1 MIDLTKSIESHVPGM
16 PRVATVDLWTVGP
29 NGIYIVPADG
39 CTVSS
44 YFFVPANGCYV
55 SYFDLATKKIHQVFR
70 SPQGF
75 GHGLALSP
83 DERFILYALPSKE
96 RADIMLMENYR

>member
-1 MIDLTKSIESHVPGM
+1 
-16 PRVATVDLWTVGP
+16 
-29 NGIYIVPADG
+29 
-39 CTVSS
+39 
-44 YFFVPANGCYV
+44 
-55 SYFDLATKKIHQVFR
+55 VFR